1 MRHKA
6 EKMGR
11 NRGQGIIIGFLVFVI
26 AVISICTII
35 FRSYVREFHKVTE
48 KEKYDQYYVMIT
60 EDRKPDFWQSVYR
73 GAYERGQA
81 ENVYVDLLGGA
92 LVSGIFQI
100 RPYAD
105 RHDIRCGRY
114 SGGIR

>member
-73 GAYERGQA
+73 GAYERGRRKMYMWTCWGSTCLR
-81 ENVYVDLLGGA
+81 NIPDPTL
-92 LVSGIFQI
+92 
-100 RPYAD
+100 
-105 RHDIRCGRY
+105 CG
-114 SGGIR
+114 SP

>member
-81 ENVYVDLLGGA
+81 ENVYVDLLGEH
-92 LVSGIFQI
+92 LSQE
-100 RPYAD
+100 
-105 RHDIRCGRY
+105 Y
-114 SGGIR
+114 SRSA